1 MKSFSLFVIFC
12 FFSLFTL
19 DLHAQLGNYQMTL
32 LANRNQ
38 HVGGANYSA
47 CWGYRAPN
55 GREYAI
61 LGCGTGTAFVEIT
74 DTANIVER
82 AYKTGV
88 TSGWREMKVYS
99 HYCYIVTD
107 ASGSLGLQIFDLQYL
122 PDSVRFVRYFTFSGF
137 TRGHTIS
144 QSGPYLYIN
153 GGNASTNG
161 GVRILD
167 LTSNPELPVVRG
179 AWTTYYVHD
188 CRVVNDTIWAANI
201 YNPPGT
207 ISVINAVNKDNP
219 TLVTSWVNIPQPG
232 PHNCALTPDRR
243 YCLVTDEINGNP
255 RLLKIWSVENL
266 SNITQVATWQP
277 SNITTSIVHNVEVYG
292 NYAVIAHYTA
302 GVRVVNI
309 LNPAAPIEVA
319 WYDTYPSSNGG
330 TYNGCWGVFMF
341 PSGRIIASDMQTG
354 LYVLRTTFSIVGTE
368 NNNENIPKSF
378 SLKQNYPNPFNPT
391 TTIKYLLPEGSHV
404 TLKVYDLLGKQVGL
418 LVDEYKSAGE
428 YSINY
433 DASRLAS
440 GIYLYSLN
448 AGGHSETKRMTLVK

>member
-1 MKSFSLFVIFC
+1 MR
-12 FFSLFTL
+12 
-19 DLHAQLGNYQMTL
+19 L

-38 HVGGANYSA
+38 HSGGANYSA
-47 CWGYRAPN
+47 CWGYVAPN

-61 LGCGTGTAFVEIT
+61 LGAGTGTAFVEIT
-74 DTANIVER
+74 DTMNIVER
-82 AYKTGV
+82 DYQTGV
-88 TSGWREMKVYS
+88 TSGWREMKTYS
-99 HYCYIVTD
+99 HYCYVVTD
-107 ASGSLGLQIFDLQYL
+107 VSGSLGLQIIDLQYL

-153 GGNASTNG
+153 GGNASSNG

-207 ISVINAVNKDNP
+207 ISVINAVNKDAP
-219 TLVTSWVNIPQPG
+219 TLVTAWVNNPQPG
-232 PHNCALTPDRR
+232 PHNCALTTDRR
-243 YCLVTDEINGNP
+243 YCLVTDEIGGTP
-255 RLLKIWSVENL
+255 RLLKIWNVENL
-266 SNITQVATWQP
+266 GNITFTAQWQP
-277 SNITTSIVHNVEVYG
+277 TGITTSIIHNVEVYG

-309 LNPAAPIEVA
+309 SNPALPQEVA
-319 WYDTYPSSNGG
+319 WYDTYPSSN
-330 TYNGCWGVFMF
+330 TNSYAGCWGVYMF
-341 PSGRIIASDMQTG
+341 PSGKIIASDMQTG
-354 LYVLRTTFSIVGTE
+354 LYVLRTTFNMVGTQS
-368 NNNENIPKSF
+368 NNESVPRVF

-391 TTIKYLLPEGSHV
+391 TTIGYSLPEDSYV
-404 TLKVYDLLGKQVGL
+404 TLRVFDLLGRQVGL
-418 LVDEYKSAGE
+418 LVDEYKRAGE
-428 YSINY
+428 YSVNY

-440 GIYLYSLN
+440 GIYLYSLS
-448 AGGHSETKRMTLVK
+448 AGGFSQTKRMTLLK